1 MAGFT
6 LNSNSFNGQVPQENV
21 YHDFGA
27 GGGNKSPDL
36 SWKDAPAGT
45 KSFMITLHDPDAP
58 GPGGWWHWAACD
70 IPAGV
75 SSLATGAS
83 NSRMPEGTIEIGNS
97 YGSAGYGGACPP
109 PGDEAHAYHLTIYA
123 LKTEKL
129 GIDASASPAMML
141 FVAAEHIIGKA
152 GLTAFYAR

>member
-6 LNSNSFNGQVPQENV
+6 LTSKTFNGQVPLENV

-27 GGGNKSPDL
+27 GGANKSPDL
-36 SWKDAPAGT
+36 TWHNAPQGT

-58 GPGGWWHWAACD
+58 GPGGWWHWCACD
-70 IPAGV
+70 IPATV
-75 SSLATGAS
+75 SSLKTGDS
-83 NSRMPEGTIEIGNS
+83 TTTMPAGTIEIKNS
-97 YGSAGYGGACPP
+97 YGSHGYGGSCPP

-123 LKTEKL
+123 LKTDSL
-129 GIDASASPAMML
+129 GLDADASPAMML

-152 GLTAFYAR
+152 GVTAFYAR

>member
-6 LNSNSFNGQVPQENV
+6 LNSNSFNGQVPLENV

-36 SWKDAPAGT
+36 AWSNAPEGT
-45 KSFMITLHDPDAP
+45 KSFMIICHDPDAP
-58 GPGGWWHWAACD
+58 GPGGWWHWGACD
-70 IPAGV
+70 IPAEV
-75 SSLATGAS
+75 SNLATGDSTTA
-83 NSRMPEGTIEIGNS
+83 MPAGTIEIKNS
-97 YGSAGYGGACPP
+97 YGSTGYGGSCPP
-109 PGDEAHAYHLTIYA
+109 PGDEAHAYHLTIFA
-123 LKTEKL
+123 LKTDKV
-129 GIDASASPAMML
+129 GIDAGASPAMMM

>member
-6 LNSNSFNGQVPQENV
+6 LTSSSFSGQVPRAQV

-27 GGGNKSPDL
+27 GGDNQSPDL
-36 SWKDAPAGT
+36 AWNNAPEGT
-45 KSFMITLHDPDAP
+45 KSFMIICHDPDAP
-58 GPGGWWHWAACD
+58 GPGGWWHWCACD

-75 SSLATGAS
+75 SSLPAGAS
-83 NSRMPEGTIEIGNS
+83 TKSMPAGTIELHNS
-97 YGSAGYGGACPP
+97 YGAVGYGGACPP
-109 PGDEAHAYHLTIYA
+109 PGDEAHPYHLTIFA

-129 GIDASASPAMML
+129 GVDAGASPAMML

-152 GLTAFYAR
+152 GLTAYYAR